1 MNDKQEKYD
10 ELDKKVST
18 LDALIGE
25 IENEHYIEMLREIKF
40 EAEEEMEGIQEDL
53 RKERDAEEREM
64 NYQYER
70 SVS

>member
-10 ELDKKVST
+10 ELDNIVST
-18 LDALIGE
+18 LDVLIGE

-40 EAEEEMEGIQEDL
+40 EAEEEMEVVEEDL
-53 RKERDAEEREM
+53 RKERDADEREM

>member
-10 ELDKKVST
+10 ELDNIVST
-18 LDALIGE
+18 LDVLIGE
-25 IENEHYIEMLREIKF
+25 LEDEHYIEMLREIKF

>member
-10 ELDKKVST
+10 ELDNIVST
-18 LDALIGE
+18 LDTLIDE

-40 EAEEEMEGIQEDL
+40 EAEEELEEVQEDL
-53 RKERDAEEREM
+53 RQERDAEEKEM